1 MPSSRTRLLLI
12 DDDQNFRRVTSLALR
27 DDGYEVVEAGH
38 GREGLEQLQNGGIEV
53 VLCDVNMPVM
63 DGMEFLDAKGR
74 QSEQTPVIVLT
85 AYGSIE
91 SAVEAM
97 RSGAF
102 DYVTKPVNREVLK
115 VAIDRALEFRLLREE
130 NRRLREQV
138 AGGLQ
143 VERLLGS
150 SAAMQNLRKML
161 TRLAETDVPVLIR
174 GESGVGKEL
183 VARALHYD
191 GPRSEAGRFVVLNC
205 AAVPAELLE
214 SLLFGHRK
222 GAFTGATADH
232 EGKFEAADGG
242 TLFLDEIGDMP
253 LPLQAKLLRVLQDG
267 EIERIGENKSR
278 KVNARVVA
286 ATNQDLE
293 VRVDDGAFRRD
304 LYFRLAVVP
313 VEIPPLRRR
322 TEDLPIL
329 VRHFL
334 ARNGAADVAVPEKT
348 LAALRERTWPGNVRE
363 LENLVMRA
371 CALNPD
377 LNRLEVD
384 HLQAEPQLSATG
396 STLFSG
402 QIEIPDEGVDFE
414 EIEKGLL
421 LAAWEKSGQNQSRGA
436 KLLGF
441 KRQAYIYRLQ
451 KHGIIEDYGKR
462 NPEKG

>member
-1 MPSSRTRLLLI
+1 MPRSETCLLLI
-12 DDDQNFRRVTSLALR
+12 DDDRNFRRVTGLALR
-27 DDGYEVVEAGH
+27 EDGYEVVEVGDGLA
-38 GREGLEQLQNGGIEV
+38 GLERLQEGDIDV

-63 DGMEFLDAKGR
+63 DGMEFLEAKGKR
-74 QSEQTPVIVLT
+74 SDPTPVVVIT

-91 SAVEAM
+91 SAVDAM

-102 DYVTKPVNREVLK
+102 DYVTKPVNRAALR
-115 VAIDRALEFRLLREE
+115 VAIDRALEVRNLREE
-130 NRRLREQV
+130 NRRLRERV

-150 SAAMQNLRKML
+150 SEVMQDLRKML
-161 TRLAETDVPVLIR
+161 TRLAETDVPVLIL

-183 VARALHYD
+183 AARALHYD
-191 GPRSEAGRFVVLNC
+191 GPRGEPGRFVVLNC

-222 GAFTGATADH
+222 GAFTGASSDQV
-232 EGKFEAADGG
+232 GKFEAADGG

-278 KVNARVVA
+278 KVDTRVIA

-293 VRVDDGAFRRD
+293 AQVEKGAFRRD

-313 VEIPPLRRR
+313 VEIPPLRQRS
-322 TEDLPIL
+322 EDMPIL

-334 ARNGAADVAVPEKT
+334 AKHGAAEAKVPAST
-348 LAALRERTWPGNVRE
+348 LKALQERKWPGNVRE

-371 CALNPD
+371 SALNPGLD
-377 LNRLEVD
+377 RLDVD
-384 HLQAEPQLSATG
+384 SLQPEPQLTTAGSA
-396 STLFSG
+396 LFSD

-414 EIEKGLL
+414 EIEKALL
-421 LAAWEKSGQNQSRGA
+421 AAAWEKSGHNQSRGA
-436 KLLGF
+436 KLLGLQ
-441 KRQAYIYRLQ
+441 RQAFIYRLQ
-451 KHGIIEDYGKR
+451 KHEIIAEYGQQESD
-462 NPEKG
+462 NA